1 MATEWKILAKAR
13 IDFADLLEGLNDE
26 QLATQSLCEEWSVLD
41 VGGHLVSLV
50 ELSPLQLTAGIAKN
64 RGNSDAFLATKAKD
78 FSSEGAGVV
87 AKKLRAKAGKPLR
100 PFSEA
105 SMVVDTAVHTLDV
118 TRALGLELSLIH
130 I

>member
-1 MATEWKILAKAR
+1 MASEWNVLAKAR
-13 IDFADLLEGLNDE
+13 TDFADLLDGLTDE

-50 ELSPLQLTAGIAKN
+50 ELSPLQLTAGVAKN
-64 RGNSDAFLATKAKD
+64 RGNADAFLATKAKD
-78 FSSEGAGVV
+78 FSSSGAGTM
-87 AKKLRAKAGKPLR
+87 AQILRAKAAKPLR

-105 SMVVDTAVHTLDV
+105 GMVVDTAVHTLDV
-118 TRALGLELSLIH
+118 TRPLGMELSLIH